1 MCSNRGR
8 NTLVAIETYYF
19 GAAGGSDLG
28 FDSNTRICR
37 VLTLSLPQERGKGQW
52 LHVRE
57 EGGCIYL
64 VLSPVA

>member
-1 MCSNRGR
+1 MCSNRGG
-8 NTLVAIETYYF
+8 NTVVSIETYYF

-37 VLTLSLPQERGKGQW
+37 VLALCLSRERGQGQW